1 MCIIYKNLKGKYS
14 LKNQNIGA
22 IHHSEERYSSLTLIA
37 YSLEQRERIQGVIN
51 HEIKNES
58 ENINI
63 SESEVDEILETT
75 VEFHDDYDKKS
86 GAVFNNILKSL
97 DIKECN

>member
-1 MCIIYKNLKGKYS
+1 MINT
-14 LKNQNIGA
+14 NIGA

-37 YSLEQRERIQGVIN
+37 YSKSQREKIQAVL
-51 HEIKNES
+51 KKDVVES
-58 ENINI
+58 ENIMI

-86 GAVFNNILKSL
+86 GKVFTKIMKSL
-97 DIKECN
+97 DIKDCM